1 MMLRDC
7 LFVLYFLS
15 LAAHVSPV
23 YSMWFFFFFLKFS
36 LATFLRGDAPSIL
49 CNVQC
54 FISVLQIPDAY
65 IFLDIW
71 LGTFIMS
78 DSPFSSH
85 PYSLLID
92 NGCSVRHTIGDV
104 YYVLFVWDDV
114 WRALLAWQSDNG
126 NHNILNSSTE
136 RLSARLHTS

>member
-1 MMLRDC
+1 MQSFLYSHKRHS
-7 LFVLYFLS
+7 FVRLIYSHDAERLLICFVFLS
-15 LAAHVSPV
+15 FAAHVSPV
-23 YSMWFFFFFLKFS
+23 HSMRFFFFLKFS
-36 LATFLRGDAPSIL
+36 LATFLRGDAPPSIL
-49 CNVQC
+49 CNVRC
-54 FISVLQIPDAY
+54 FISALQIPDVY

-92 NGCSVRHTIGDV
+92 NGCSVRHAICAV

-114 WRALLAWQSDNG
+114 
-126 NHNILNSSTE
+126 
-136 RLSARLHTS
+136 